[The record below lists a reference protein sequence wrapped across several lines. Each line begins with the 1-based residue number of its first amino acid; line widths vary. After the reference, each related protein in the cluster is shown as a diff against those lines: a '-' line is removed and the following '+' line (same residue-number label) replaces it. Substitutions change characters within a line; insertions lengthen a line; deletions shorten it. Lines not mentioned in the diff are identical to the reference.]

1 MVTPM
6 PSEPLIIPSTS
17 GEGGGIVIRGS
28 ELVIGD
34 WSASGTAR
42 EVAPLHVH
50 YSDDEA
56 WHVISGALRFRFED
70 REVVVGAGSSVLAP
84 AGVAHT
90 FGNAGPGSSRF
101 IIILPSRLDQLIERL
116 HETDKTQHAAIY
128 ERYASQLLE

>member
-1 MVTPM
+1 MPM
-6 PSEPLIIPSTS
+6 PTEPLIIPSTPADV
-17 GEGGGIVIRGS
+17 GGIVIRGA
-28 ELVIGD
+28 ELVIGE

-50 YSDDEA
+50 HRDDEA

-70 REVVVGAGSSVLAP
+70 RTVVVGAGSSVLAP

-90 FGNAGPGSSRF
+90 FGNAGPAPSRF
-101 IIILPSRLDQLIERL
+101 IIILPSRLDELIERL
-116 HETDKTQHAAIY
+116 HETDPTEHAAVY